1 MQRAYS
7 LPLPFPVLVYFP
19 LFILFK
25 EEYDYMLASLFC
37 PLFSCIAKHLF
48 SDAISDNCVR

>member
-37 PLFSCIAKHLF
+37 PLFSCIAKHFF